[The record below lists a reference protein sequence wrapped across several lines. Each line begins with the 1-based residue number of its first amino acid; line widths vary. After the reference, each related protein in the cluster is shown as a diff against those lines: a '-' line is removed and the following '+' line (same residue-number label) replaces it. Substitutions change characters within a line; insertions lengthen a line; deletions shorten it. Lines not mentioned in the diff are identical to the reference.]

1 MRAFESL
8 SPREVLALAIQVE
21 RANTRRFQAFADVFR
36 GYDEAV
42 TSRFEELAREE
53 AEHEAILAR
62 RFRELFEGEIPV
74 LEEAEVA
81 AVIEST
87 DLDDAEH
94 LIFSSLE
101 PVRVYE
107 LALRAEQGA
116 RAFYERAVAAAPDG
130 RLASLYRELAEA
142 EEGHEAWIE
151 QRLSMARAEGEKG

>member
-1 MRAFESL
+1 VRAFESL

-36 GYDEAV
+36 GYDAAV

-53 AEHEAILAR
+53 TEHETILAR
-62 RFRELFEGEIPV
+62 RFRQRFGEEIPV

-81 AVIEST
+81 GVIEST

-94 LIFSSLE
+94 LIFGSLE

-116 RAFYERAVAAAPDG
+116 RAFYERALSAAPDG
-130 RLASLYRELAEA
+130 TLASLYRELAEA

-151 QRLSMARAEGEKG
+151 EKLQSMRAEGEKR